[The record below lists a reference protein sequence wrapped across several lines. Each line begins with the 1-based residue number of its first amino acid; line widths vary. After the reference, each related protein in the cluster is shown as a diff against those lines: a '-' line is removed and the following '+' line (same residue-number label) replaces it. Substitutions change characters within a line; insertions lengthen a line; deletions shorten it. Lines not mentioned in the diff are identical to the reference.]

1 MSVHQTLAIKI
12 LVSIFRRI
20 RLKSGPA
27 KLPGDL
33 SRVAVACTGGVGD
46 ILLCTPAIRAIKETY
61 PQCRL
66 TAIVNYK
73 RTDMLRFNPWIDELL
88 PFRKNPFHYAKIL
101 RRLKAEPPEAV
112 LLFSTNDPYMY
123 ALSALACP
131 GGLVGY
137 QGKNPL
143 AFLLGESIA
152 FDDRLH
158 VIRNNLNLVSRIGAR
173 TEDMEMNLSLG
184 KAVEGAA
191 EKFLNRS
198 DGTRYRIGFQLG
210 SREAVRCW
218 AVSRYA
224 ELGNRLMRELDA
236 HIILLGSPKEK
247 TLVNELNQAFNGRA
261 VPAIT
266 DLLTAGEII
275 RNLDAL
281 VTPNTGP
288 MHMAFALQCPTVA
301 LFGSSHPK
309 NYGYL
314 GSSARHVIIH
324 EPPFD
329 GPYVKLSRGYEDL
342 MDRISPDEVFD
353 ATVELLTAHP
363 KGMGKQQGPR
373 GETLS

>member
-1 MSVHQTLAIKI
+1 MSVRQTLTVKL

-20 RLKSGPA
+20 RLRSGPA
-27 KLPGDL
+27 KLPRNL

-46 ILLCTPAIRAIKETY
+46 ILLCTPAIRAIKEIY

-88 PFRKNPFHYAKIL
+88 PFRKSPFHCAKIL
-101 RRLKAEPPEAV
+101 RRLKAEPPEVV

-143 AFLLGESIA
+143 AFLLGKSIA
-152 FDDRLH
+152 FEDRFH
-158 VIRNNLNLVSRIGAR
+158 VIRNNLNLVSMIGAR
-173 TEDMEMNLSLG
+173 TENMEMNLRLG
-184 KAVEGAA
+184 KEVEGAA
-191 EKFLNRS
+191 DFFLNRS
-198 DGTRYRIGFQLG
+198 DETRYRVGFQLG
-210 SREAVRCW
+210 SGFVKKCW
-218 AVSRYA
+218 PISKYA
-224 ELGNRLMRELDA
+224 ELGNRLMDRLNA
-236 HIILLGSPKEK
+236 RIVLLASPREK
-247 TLVNELNQAFNGRA
+247 TLANELNQALNGRA

-275 RNLDAL
+275 RNLDLL
-281 VTPNTGP
+281 VTPDTGP

-301 LFGSSHPK
+301 LFGPSHPK

-324 EPPFD
+324 KPPFD

-353 ATVELLTAHP
+353 AAVELLTTHP
-363 KGMGKQQGPR
+363 KNKGK
-373 GETLS
+373 